1 MDILNPQNL
10 RREADRALARGREPK
25 KVALAYALTA
35 LGLSLTSTLLSLWFG
50 SRISDQG
57 GLSNMGTRA
66 VYQTAQSVVPMI
78 ASYVAMCL
86 ELGFLGGMMR
96 ISRGQYADHTD
107 LKVGFQKFWPLLRL
121 VLLQSGIYFG
131 LVFLS
136 VQLGS
141 MIFMMTPW
149 AEPLMEILEPMVAS
163 GTVVMDEATL
173 MQAMPY
179 MVPVLAVSGV
189 VFLVGLIPVLHRLRM
204 ANFCL
209 LDDPQGSAM
218 AALRASSRMMRRRFV
233 PMLKVD
239 LSLWM
244 YYLATAVMMVV
255 MYLDLILGLAG
266 VPLPENIQLL
276 SFGVYAAALAIQF
289 AITMLL
295 RSRVELT
302 YLAAYE
308 KLREKPK
315 SSGVVLGN
323 IFEM

>member
-10 RREADRALARGREPK
+10 RRDADRALNRGREPK
-25 KVALAYALTA
+25 KVVLAYAVIA
-35 LGLSLTSTLLSLWFG
+35 LALSLLSTLLTYWFG
-50 SRISDQG
+50 SQISDQG

-66 VYQTAQSVVPMI
+66 IYQTAQSVTPMI

-121 VLLQSGIYFG
+121 VMIQSIIFFG
-131 LVFLS
+131 VAFISAQVGS
-136 VQLGS
+136 VL
-141 MIFMMTPW
+141 FMLTPW
-149 AEPLMEILEPMVAS
+149 AEPLTEILTPLISS
-163 GTVVMDEATL
+163 GTMVMDDEML
-173 MQAMPY
+173 MQVLPY
-179 MVPVLAVSGV
+179 MGPMLAVVGV

-209 LDDPQGSAM
+209 LDDPQGRAL
-218 AALRASSRMMRRRFV
+218 AAIRTSSRMMRRRFV

-239 LSLWM
+239 LSLWV
-244 YYLATAVMMVV
+244 YYLATAFMMVF
-255 MYLDLILGLAG
+255 MYLDLILELVGI
-266 VPLPENIQLL
+266 PLPGNAQLF

-289 AITMLL
+289 AITILL

-308 KLREKPK
+308 KLLEKPK

-323 IFEM
+323 IFDM